1 MDRQQHQGNARENRS
16 PKKQW
21 PAARKIDD
29 TALWWNVAGGKK
41 KFRPDDSFGVVLDKR
56 VLADVCKV
64 LEAWQWENGLLRNA
78 AEPFTNL
85 WLV

>member
-41 KFRPDDSFGVVLDKR
+41 NSGRMTVLVSFWTSVS
-56 VLADVCKV
+56 
-64 LEAWQWENGLLRNA
+64 
-78 AEPFTNL
+78 
-85 WLV
+85 